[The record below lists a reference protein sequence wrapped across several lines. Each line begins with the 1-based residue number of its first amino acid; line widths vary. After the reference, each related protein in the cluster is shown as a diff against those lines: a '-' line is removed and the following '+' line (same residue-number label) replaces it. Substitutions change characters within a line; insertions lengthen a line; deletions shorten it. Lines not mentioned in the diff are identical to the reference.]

1 MARKINAKNANILGR
16 IIQFHRKA
24 AGLSRIE
31 LAAIA
36 GIGKT
41 AIFDIEKGKATIQLN
56 TLLQLLDALNIAVHL
71 DSPLMALFEDSEN
84 AKS

>member
-1 MARKINAKNANILGR
+1 MERRIGAKNASALGR
-16 IIQFHRKA
+16 IIQFHRKS

-41 AIFDIEKGKATIQLN
+41 VIFDIEKGKSTIQLD
-56 TLLQLLDALNIAVHL
+56 TLLKLLDALNITIRL
-71 DSPLMALFEDSEN
+71 DSPLMARFEGSED

>member
-1 MARKINAKNANILGR
+1 MARKIDAKNANILGR
-16 IIQFHRKA
+16 IIRFHREA

-31 LAAIA
+31 LAALA

-41 AIFDIEKGKATIQLN
+41 AIFDIEKGKATVQLN